1 MASRDKHAAPALER
15 LPIMSALRNGVQKRP
30 GSHGKRSDGGGVTA
44 RANIGR
50 ALVALVF
57 IVNVQCALQFVLWP
71 GAYTAAYQVEGAS
84 AEVMVRTVGVCF
96 LMWNATYPPVIARPA
111 RYRVLFGVVLAQQLI
126 GLVGESLLL
135 AGLQPGL
142 EVLAGSIARFVAFD
156 AAGLVLLA
164 AAFLI
169 TRAQDSAK

>member
-1 MASRDKHAAPALER
+1 MASRADKRTWIA
-15 LPIMSALRNGVQKRP
+15 
-30 GSHGKRSDGGGVTA
+30 
-44 RANIGR
+44 R

-57 IVNVQCALQFVLWP
+57 VINVQCALQFILWP

-84 AEVMVRTVGVCF
+84 AEIMVRTVGICF
-96 LMWNATYPPVIARPA
+96 LMWNATYPPVIAHPERH
-111 RYRVLFGVVLAQQLI
+111 RTLFGVVIAQQVI

-142 EVLAGSIARFVAFD
+142 EVLAGSIMRFVVFD

-164 AAFLI
+164 IACAL
-169 TRAQDSAK
+169 TRRNVQK